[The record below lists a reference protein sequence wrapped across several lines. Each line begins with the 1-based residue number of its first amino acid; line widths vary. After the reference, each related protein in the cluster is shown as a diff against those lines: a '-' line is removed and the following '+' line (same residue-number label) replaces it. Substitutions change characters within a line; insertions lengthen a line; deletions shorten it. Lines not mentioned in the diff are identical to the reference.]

1 MRIDRLLC
9 HLRLVRTRGLA
20 QRLIESGHVRC
31 NGVRVVRTSHAVAL
45 GDVLTVPLGSAV
57 KVMEVLALPDRRGPA
72 HEAQA
77 CYRVLDA
84 RGETAIAAGED
95 TATKGNRPP

>member
-31 NGVRVVRTSHAVAL
+31 NGARVIRPSHPVVPC
-45 GDVLTVPLGSAV
+45 DVLTVPLGRAV
-57 KVMEVLALPDRRGPA
+57 KVIEVLALPDRRGPA
-72 HEAQA
+72 GEAQA
-77 CYRVLDA
+77 CYRVLDGQA
-84 RGETAIAAGED
+84 QSAIAAGEA
-95 TATKGNRPP
+95 TATKGNSPP